1 MREIRGLKIGYPGTI
16 GADAVAEIEKVLAGA
31 VPSTTLSTSKIV
43 PVENPMQSDVAALRD
58 IARKVQDQFKNGTA
72 QAGNVTITQKV
83 TLKYRAQV
91 VNLLLTIP
99 SKDARP
105 PGPTDPSVDLAGSV
119 GEYFARGSKGV
130 LPAKVTSFIA
140 TVEVTISR
148 QGAGGRTAGT
158 VRTAGSTTFENV
170 VWIPSVREAFHTVRS
185 EELKVYGDREGYPG
199 HIGGKH
205 TWQVRSDDIMTE
217 AQARA
222 FANKDVNNNDPW
234 DQAAFALRLTKE
246 RVLATDKVTVTV
258 TARDEKEALRQAN
271 MRIYATG
278 RIPPKAVVKTSELTS
293 KKVAETP
300 RTVTLEVTGTR
311 KIVADGVTDGW
322 MFYGWVKE

>member
-1 MREIRGLKIGYPGTI
+1 MEKTLNRVLLE
-16 GADAVAEIEKVLAGA
+16 GA
-31 VPSTTLSTSKIV
+31 PSVTLSTKQHG
-43 PVENPMQSDVAALRD
+43 NLRD
-58 IARKVQDQFKNGTA
+58 DYELVVDMESPQDTRVRAIQDFVLKFQDKIKSSGIKDFTT
-72 QAGNVTITQKV
+72 QLGNLTLTQKV
-83 TLKYRAQV
+83 GYSFRIYDIGDASPFYEGRTDDLIRSLTQEFPRYLVQSV
-91 VNLLLTIP
+91 VGP
-99 SKDARP
+99 SKPKRVIIYA
-105 PGPTDPSVDLAGSV
+105 L
-119 GEYFARGSKGV
+119 
-130 LPAKVTSFIA
+130 VTL
-140 TVEVTISR
+140 TISR

-158 VRTAGSTTFENV
+158 VRTAGNTTFENV

-185 EELKVYGDREGYPG
+185 EELKVHGHREGYPG

-222 FANKDVNNNDPW
+222 FANKDVNNNNTW